1 MIRLLKEM
9 DGRVNMKMEFN
20 IKDQNK
26 NFETN

>member
-9 DGRVNMKMEFN
+9 DGSANMKMEFN

-26 NFETN
+26 NIETY

>member
-9 DGRVNMKMEFN
+9 DGRVNMKIESN

-26 NFETN
+26 NFETY